1 MSIIKDFYTEKVA
14 PGLEPPA
21 PKTDP
26 FLEILNSVFDE
37 AVALAPGDWLDRQI
51 RKAQGIVVAKWS
63 IIGPAIHAEFKT
75 IPTKLH
81 LLVDGALRAASLAL
95 AGRPI
100 AYAVLNIV
108 RGILD
113 AVWEDIFPAVQT
125 KLEAKGIKVGVES

>member
-1 MSIIKDFYTEKVA
+1 MSVIRDFYTERVA
-14 PGLEPPA
+14 PALEPPA
-21 PKTDP
+21 PKADP
-26 FLEILNSVFDE
+26 FLDILNAVFDE

-63 IIGPAIHAEFKT
+63 VIGPAIHAEFKT

-95 AGRPI
+95 AGRPL

-113 AVWEDIFPAVQT
+113 AVWEDIFPAVAD
-125 KLEAKGIKVGVES
+125 KLAAKGVKVGVES

>member
-1 MSIIKDFYTEKVA
+1 MSRS
-14 PGLEPPA
+14 PA
-21 PKTDP
+21 PTMIEFVEVGDKKEGAS
-26 FLEILNSVFDE
+26 LYQQR
-37 AVALAPGDWLDRQI
+37 ADWLDRQI

-63 IIGPAIHAEFKT
+63 VIGPAIHAEFKT
-75 IPTKLH
+75 IPTRLH

-95 AGRPI
+95 AGRPL